1 MSQKEILYKGMV
13 IKMIRISKP
22 LSLSFVIIIFA
33 AITALC
39 ICAGNTLTEGVSIL
53 NPKQNIHGDGYEWH
67 NPSDTLTLT
76 NLKIDTDDEYGLK
89 IADGATVILKGNN
102 YIKASKAALYIGGN
116 VVIRGSGTLTLEGGE
131 TGILCNSIKN
141 TDKLSITE
149 GTYNI
154 NGGIDGIRADFS
166 RVALSGG
173 KLTVSGG
180 SGYAINVR
188 ELQTSAGVTIK
199 ATGTLYSSY
208 SMLIQGTNLTVESSQ
223 PALLSDGTLKT
234 ESMTIK
240 TGTTLSALSDADSYS
255 GENAITTIST
265 LDTSIKSI
273 LFGAPYSIA
282 VDITLLIAAIAVL
295 AAAIVIPPVIRKKEA
310 QSIIKSLEAA
320 EAEKKQQK
328 KIQKKSAIS

>member
-1 MSQKEILYKGMV
+1 M
-13 IKMIRISKP
+13 
-22 LSLSFVIIIFA
+22 
-33 AITALC
+33 
-39 ICAGNTLTEGVSIL
+39 
-53 NPKQNIHGDGYEWH
+53 
-67 NPSDTLTLT
+67 
-76 NLKIDTDDEYGLK
+76 
-89 IADGATVILKGNN
+89 
-102 YIKASKAALYIGGN
+102 
-116 VVIRGSGTLTLEGGE
+116 
-131 TGILCNSIKN
+131 
-141 TDKLSITE
+141 
-149 GTYNI
+149 
-154 NGGIDGIRADFS
+154 
-166 RVALSGG
+166 
-173 KLTVSGG
+173 
-180 SGYAINVR
+180 
-188 ELQTSAGVTIK
+188 
-199 ATGTLYSSY
+199 
-208 SMLIQGTNLTVESSQ
+208 ESSQ

-295 AAAIVIPPVIRKKEA
+295 AAAIVIPPVIRKKKA